1 MNENFFVSDNH
12 VFVFKKQ
19 QTDEDIDGGIS
30 VSSDISSDLEIGSHK
45 DDKPEQ
51 TIGFATCPSE
61 QKQNGGQE
69 QSMQPAEEESEL
81 DISGER

>member
-1 MNENFFVSDNH
+1 MWGY
-12 VFVFKKQ
+12 FVFKKQ
-19 QTDEDIDGGIS
+19 QMDEDIDGGIS

-51 TIGFATCPSE
+51 TSGLATCSE

-69 QSMQPAEEESEL
+69 LMMQPAEEESEL

>member
-1 MNENFFVSDNH
+1 
-12 VFVFKKQ
+12 
-19 QTDEDIDGGIS
+19 

-51 TIGFATCPSE
+51 QTIGLATCSE

-69 QSMQPAEEESEL
+69 LMMQPAEEESEL

>member
-1 MNENFFVSDNH
+1 MRDYFVFNND

-51 TIGFATCPSE
+51 QTIGLATCSSE
-61 QKQNGGQE
+61 QKQNGGQKLM
-69 QSMQPAEEESEL
+69 MQPAEEESEL

>member
-1 MNENFFVSDNH
+1 MRGYYVFNKN

-45 DDKPEQ
+45 DDEPEQ
-51 TIGFATCPSE
+51 TIGLATCSE

>member
-1 MNENFFVSDNH
+1 M
-12 VFVFKKQ
+12 
-19 QTDEDIDGGIS
+19 
-30 VSSDISSDLEIGSHK
+30 SSDISSDLEIGSHK

-51 TIGFATCPSE
+51 QTIGLATCSE

-69 QSMQPAEEESEL
+69 LMMQPAEEESEL